1 MLILQVYTSE
11 KIMMLIRIDKVHL
24 QCDNIDG
31 SVVNS
36 LRKPILYS
44 FVLDKPP
51 GYKVFPEPETV
62 HYKEMSKSVLD
73 TIFFC

>member
-1 MLILQVYTSE
+1 MKSSTRDEI
-11 KIMMLIRIDKVHL
+11 HL

-51 GYKVFPEPETV
+51 GYKMISEPETIP
-62 HYKEMSKSVLD
+62 YKKMNKSVLN
-73 TIFFC
+73 TITFY